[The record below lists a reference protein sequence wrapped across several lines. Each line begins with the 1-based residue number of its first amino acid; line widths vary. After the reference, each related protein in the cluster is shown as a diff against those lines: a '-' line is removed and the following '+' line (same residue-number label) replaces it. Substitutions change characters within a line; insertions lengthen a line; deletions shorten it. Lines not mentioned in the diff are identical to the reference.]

1 MKFTLSVSTAD
12 MSHIPRSTSGP
23 REQPARP
30 APEIRE
36 PIHEPRTPVPEERP
50 PAREAPF
57 APGEPHEPE
66 PARRPEVEPHR
77 DPFGGVSVR
86 TPRC

>member
-1 MKFTLSVSTAD
+1 MKLTPHVSAA
-12 MSHIPRSTSGP
+12 HRPRITPSTSSP
-23 REQPARP
+23 REQPPRP

-50 PAREAPF
+50 PAREEPF
-57 APGEPHEPE
+57 APGSPHETE

-86 TPRC
+86 TPRG